1 MQLCSSLLALITMPL
16 SLIWGSVAWL
26 RGWMFNHGWLHSHRY
41 PLPIICVGNLS
52 VGGTGKTPH
61 VEYLLHLLH
70 NEGWQVAMLSRG
82 YGRRTK
88 GYILADATRHTAA
101 DIGDEPF
108 QMMHNCPFATIAVCE
123 NRCAGIEHLLKLQPL
138 IDVIV
143 LDDAYQHR
151 YVQAGYNVLLTDAHR
166 LYTYDHLLPWGRL
179 REPASAAKRAQ
190 AIVVTKCL
198 PHERPQLQTD
208 KGQQLFYSH
217 IVYNTLLTPDM
228 RPLPQPL
235 LQGQNILLIVGIA
248 NPAPLVKHLQ
258 QQGANVV
265 VAAFADHHTFNSKD
279 VQRINDMW
287 QQHACTIALTTQKD
301 MTRLLP
307 VMPQLNIALADN
319 LLVQPISVQI
329 ESVHTQ
335 PNDLSF
341 NQTIIQYVR
350 TNQRNRSLD

>member
-1 MQLCSSLLALITMPL
+1 
-16 SLIWGSVAWL
+16 
-26 RGWMFNHGWLHSHRY
+26 
-41 PLPIICVGNLS
+41 
-52 VGGTGKTPH
+52 
-61 VEYLLHLLH
+61 
-70 NEGWQVAMLSRG
+70 
-82 YGRRTK
+82 
-88 GYILADATRHTAA
+88 
-101 DIGDEPF
+101 
-108 QMMHNCPFATIAVCE
+108 
-123 NRCAGIEHLLKLQPL
+123 
-138 IDVIV
+138 
-143 LDDAYQHR
+143 
-151 YVQAGYNVLLTDAHR
+151 
-166 LYTYDHLLPWGRL
+166 
-179 REPASAAKRAQ
+179 
-190 AIVVTKCL
+190 
-198 PHERPQLQTD
+198 
-208 KGQQLFYSH
+208 
-217 IVYNTLLTPDM
+217 M

>member
-1 MQLCSSLLALITMPL
+1 
-16 SLIWGSVAWL
+16 
-26 RGWMFNHGWLHSHRY
+26 MFNHGWLPSHHY
-41 PLPIICVGNLS
+41 PIPIICVGNLA

-70 NEGWQVAMLSRG
+70 NEGWRVAMLSRG
-82 YGRRTK
+82 YGRSTK
-88 GYILADATRHTAA
+88 GYILADATHHTAA

-123 NRCAGIEHLLKLQPL
+123 KRTFGIEQLLKLQPA

-166 LYTYDHLLPWGRL
+166 LYTHDHLLPWGRL
-179 REPASAAKRAQ
+179 REPASGAQRAQ

-198 PHERPQLQTD
+198 PHERPTLPIN
-208 KGQQLFYSH
+208 KRQQLFYSH
-217 IVYNTLLTPDM
+217 IVYGTMQTPDM
-228 RPLPQPL
+228 LPLPQPL
-235 LQGQNILLIVGIA
+235 LQGKCILLIVGIA
-248 NPAPLVKHLQ
+248 NPAPLVEHLQ
-258 QQGANVV
+258 QMGANVII
-265 VAAFADHHTFNSKD
+265 AAFADHHTFNNKD
-279 VQRINDMW
+279 VQRINRLW
-287 QQHACTIALTTQKD
+287 QQHACTLALTTQKD

-307 VMPQLNIALADN
+307 IMPLLNVALADN
-319 LLVQPISVQI
+319 LWVQPITVKI
-329 ESVHTQ
+329 ESAHTQ